1 MKTWQLEKYKVV
13 EKSNVEKKGED
24 VSISKGDEK
33 LIECF
38 VPSKS
43 SSFNGPFD
51 DYKLSECSKM
61 SEEQIGDLY
70 ILLLKSVKN
79 STSSPTRSTFSAIQC
94 YLVQYLGFDIDSE
107 IVKKFEELVYEK
119 FRRWVDSIN
128 MYSVGEKVKVKYKK

>member
-1 MKTWQLEKYKVV
+1 MNLFGCFCMKTWQLEKYKVV
-13 EKSNVEKKGED
+13 EKCNLAKMGAD

-43 SSFNGPFD
+43 GSFNGPFD

-70 ILLLKSVKN
+70 ILLQESVKN
-79 STSSPTRSTFSAIQC
+79 STSSPTYSTFSAIQC

-107 IVKKFEELVYEK
+107 IVKKFEELSSEH
-119 FRRWVDSIN
+119 F
-128 MYSVGEKVKVKYKK
+128 